1 MAIGLNT
8 TPDGFCRTLKAQ
20 YYKNSCANFME
31 GNHFGATGGVSKRMR
46 IDIDVNEIKNLN
58 WCHYTIKSLG
68 QSIKEWK
75 KK

>member
-1 MAIGLNT
+1 MNSREIFIA
-8 TPDGFCRTLKAQ
+8 FVVSSMLKGHQ
-20 YYKNSCANFME
+20 RRKVNNKILFSL
-31 GNHFGATGGVSKRMR
+31 
-46 IDIDVNEIKNLN
+46 IDVNEIKNLN